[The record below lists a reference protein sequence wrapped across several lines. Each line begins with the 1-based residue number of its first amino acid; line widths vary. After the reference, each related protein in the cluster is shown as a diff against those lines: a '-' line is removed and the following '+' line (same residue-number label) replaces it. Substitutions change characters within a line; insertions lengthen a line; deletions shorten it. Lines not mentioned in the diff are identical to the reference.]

1 MLRMVR
7 QPAERCRRQPATQ
20 AATSR
25 RERGGL
31 CWSVLVLAH
40 NCLLLGTVNSV
51 LTRTHHVRD
60 VVVHLGWD
68 RWGRNRSKHV
78 ALSKDVRSLLNGIG
92 TLSGC
97 RKES

>member
-1 MLRMVR
+1 V
-7 QPAERCRRQPATQ
+7 RCRT
-20 AATSR
+20 
-25 RERGGL
+25 
-31 CWSVLVLAH
+31 VLVLAH
-40 NCLLLGTVNSV
+40 NCLLLGTMNLV

-60 VVVHLGWD
+60 AGAPLGWD

-78 ALSKDVRSLLNGIG
+78 ALSKRLDRSFNGIG